1 MKIDLDAI
9 ELMVAAGASGAVVL
23 AYLRILDAKQA
34 PKREVDRKRKKRK
47 PTETVRPE
55 ANDLDAKG
63 KLYRRAEEVCG
74 QKSGGIVTNLL
85 VANGGDVPTVSHL
98 IETAAGKSNPRDY
111 LTGTMKGSAN
121 GTIKG
126 AFAELRL
133 ELGGE
138 GDGGQGDRPM
148 RDVTPKRAGAG

>member
-9 ELMVAAGASGAVVL
+9 ETMVAAGASGAVIL
-23 AYLRILDAKQA
+23 AYLRSLDAKQA
-34 PKREVDRKRKKRK
+34 PKRKVDRERKPRKK
-47 PTETVRPE
+47 TETARPDAIE
-55 ANDLDAKG
+55 LDSKG

-74 QKSGGIVTNLL
+74 SKAGGIVTRLL
-85 VANGGDVPTVSHL
+85 VANAGDIDTVRYL
-98 IETAAGKSNPRDY
+98 VEAAAGKSNPRDY

-133 ELGGE
+133 ELGSE
-138 GDGGQGDRPM
+138 GGSESDGPVM
-148 RDVTPKRAGAG
+148 RDITPGRAGTG